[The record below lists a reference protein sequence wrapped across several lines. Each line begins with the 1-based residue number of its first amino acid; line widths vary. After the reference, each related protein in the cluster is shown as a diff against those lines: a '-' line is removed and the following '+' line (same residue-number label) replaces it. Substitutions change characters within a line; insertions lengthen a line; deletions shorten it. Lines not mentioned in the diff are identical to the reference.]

1 MTPFLKIATDL
12 VEECLKDSKVTSA
25 VKMRL
30 AGLIAEK
37 LHEQYKAGMLKA
49 IEIARNEAVDYE
61 DTKHPED
68 RAYNEALT
76 DVEEVIRIYIAE
88 AEKEEMK

>member
-1 MTPFLKIATDL
+1 MTKSTLQIANDI
-12 VEECLKDSKVTSA
+12 VEACPYTKHWISGRKA
-25 VKMRL
+25 VL
-30 AGLIAEK
+30 AGMIAEK
-37 LHEQYKAGMLKA
+37 LHEQYKAVMLKA

-68 RAYNEALT
+68 RAYNQALT

-88 AEKEEMK
+88 AEKED